1 MKSVNLDTWSPEQ
14 VVSLQQMGNSRA
26 RAVYEALLSDNFR
39 RPQTDSGLES
49 FIRSKY
55 EHKKYIAREWV
66 PPPPIKVDWDKEI
79 EEEIENQKRKK
90 KSSTSSASSIV
101 PALPEPAKSS
111 SPSAATIAIPAPLPK
126 PQSPKTA
133 RLEAKK
139 STASPSNTL
148 DLLGITL
155 DNSGTPSAPQQQP
168 KSVDTTSSVNNT
180 SSNPESFDFFANF
193 SSAPVL
199 PEPTPG
205 EAPKR
210 AALQQANNGTPKSN
224 ENSLQQEEEDFFN
237 QKTLENG
244 SGDKGAKL
252 TKDSILALYGSQ
264 PMFTPPPSSQPQ
276 QQQQY
281 NPTFQQYPGVPQDQF
296 FVFGQQT
303 TPSNHAN
310 NFYNQPAAP
319 AQPQAFAQP
328 QQQQQTA
335 FNGNFGGLGGFN
347 STMQAQQINK
357 LNEENIRKI
366 ESLNFNNNSFK

>member
-66 PPPPIKVDWDKEI
+66 APPPITKVDWDKEI
-79 EEEIENQKRKK
+79 EEELESQKRKK
-90 KSSTSSASSIV
+90 KTTTTGGV
-101 PALPEPAKSS
+101 PALPEPAKSTS
-111 SPSAATIAIPAPLPK
+111 SPSAANIAIPAPLPK
-126 PQSPKTA
+126 PHSPKNA
-133 RLEAKK
+133 RAEAKK
-139 STASPSNTL
+139 SSASPSNTL

-155 DNSGTPSAPQQQP
+155 DTSSTVPSANASQQP
-168 KSVDTTSSVNNT
+168 TGDSNNT
-180 SSNPESFDFFANF
+180 SSSNPESFDFFANF

-199 PEPTPG
+199 PEPVVDI
-205 EAPKR
+205 PKKPQQQQQ
-210 AALQQANNGTPKSN
+210 QQANNGTPKSN

-244 SGDKGAKL
+244 SGDKAAKL

-264 PMFTPPPSSQPQ
+264 PMFTPPPQ
-276 QQQQY
+276 QQQQTQY

-303 TPSNHAN
+303 TPSNQGN
-310 NFYNQPAAP
+310 SFYGQPVP
-319 AQPQAFAQP
+319 AQPQATFAQP

-335 FNGNFGGLGGFN
+335 FNGNFAGLGGFN
-347 STMQAQQINK
+347 ATMQAQQINK

-366 ESLNFNNNSFK
+366 ESLNFNNNGFK